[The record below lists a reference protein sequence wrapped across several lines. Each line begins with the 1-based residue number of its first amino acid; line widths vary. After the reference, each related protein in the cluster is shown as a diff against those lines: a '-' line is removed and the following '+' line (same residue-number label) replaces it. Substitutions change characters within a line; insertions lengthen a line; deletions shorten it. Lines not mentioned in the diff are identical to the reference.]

1 MIVTLVRNPI
11 SFNKI
16 LNKTLWTITIHTWS
30 VVDDFQGDAMQLLS
44 ALSCVS
50 AGLSAVTV
58 SDVSRS
64 RTSDF
69 KRFGPS
75 IWLNKRSYT

>member
-30 VVDDFQGDAMQLLS
+30 VVDDFQGVAMQLLS

-50 AGLSAVTV
+50 AGLSAV

-75 IWLNKRSYT
+75 KWLNKRSYT